1 MGTAKPKPF
10 ALSNHFTM
18 HSIVTKLPEW
28 GALAIMGQL
37 AAGRGVWREKFVTVP
52 YLRRACLNSSVL
64 SSTSRSIAIA
74 VIEAGA
80 AAGWASAADGAR
92 AADLVDGAMWS
103 PNYRA
108 YVPA

>member
-1 MGTAKPKPF
+1 MSKRVREQPSPAVVRGSGNVFADLGFADADARLAALTAKSAP
-10 ALSNHFTM
+10 AG
-18 HSIVTKLPEW
+18 
-28 GALAIMGQL
+28 GALYPPL
-37 AAGRGVWREKFVTVP
+37 AD
-52 YLRRACLNSSVL
+52 LRSISRA
-64 SSTSRSIAIA
+64 IAIA

>member
-1 MGTAKPKPF
+1 M
-10 ALSNHFTM
+10 S
-18 HSIVTKLPEW
+18 
-28 GALAIMGQL
+28 
-37 AAGRGVWREKFVTVP
+37 
-52 YLRRACLNSSVL
+52 RA
-64 SSTSRSIAIA
+64 IAIA

-92 AADLVDGAMWS
+92 AAELVDGAMWS